1 MEIKYH
7 NLLLANYSLLNQGLH
22 ERIRKSELSPGQPKV
37 LNYLSVN
44 NGAAQKDI
52 AEGCYLTPGSLTTIL
67 TRMEK
72 LGMVERRREDG
83 NMKEIH
89 VYLTEKGKKLSDKAE
104 DIFNE
109 LNKIALTGLTPEEK
123 DIFLRTFLKIYA
135 NMQKF

>member
-1 MEIKYH
+1 MDINYH

-22 ERIRKSELSPGQPKV
+22 ERIKGSELSPGQPKV
-37 LNYLSVN
+37 LNYLVGN
-44 NGAAQKDI
+44 NGATQKEI
-52 AEGCYLTPGSLTTIL
+52 ADGCFLTPGSLTTIL

-72 LGMVERRREDG
+72 LDMVERRRENG

-89 VYLTEKGKKLSDKAE
+89 VYLTDKGRKLSDEAE
-104 DIFNE
+104 NIFND
-109 LNKIALTGLTPEEK
+109 LNKIALSGLTSEEK